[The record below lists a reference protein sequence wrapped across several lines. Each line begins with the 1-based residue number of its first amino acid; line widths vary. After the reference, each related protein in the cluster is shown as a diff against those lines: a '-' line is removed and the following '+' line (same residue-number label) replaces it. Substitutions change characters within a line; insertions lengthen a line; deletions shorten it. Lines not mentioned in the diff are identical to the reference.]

1 MIVTKSD
8 NKRRNWKDNEDNKEK
23 RVTIREEIGSN
34 HWELFPETCVLE
46 KLAKSLKMPKAEFIF
61 SKIKFLFVKFRR
73 SY

>member
-34 HWELFPETCVLE
+34 H
-46 KLAKSLKMPKAEFIF
+46 
-61 SKIKFLFVKFRR
+61 
-73 SY
+73 